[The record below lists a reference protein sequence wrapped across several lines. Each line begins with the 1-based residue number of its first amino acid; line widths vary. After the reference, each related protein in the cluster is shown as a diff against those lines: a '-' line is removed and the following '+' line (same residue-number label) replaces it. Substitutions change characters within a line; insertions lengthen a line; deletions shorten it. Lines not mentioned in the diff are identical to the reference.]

1 MRTLNFTY
9 DVYVYEG
16 NEKVYGEACMD
27 ITMRDDFAENFLND
41 TAARGDM
48 VLVKSIIIASELLKG
63 RTYVDGSI
71 KCVKE
76 CKE

>member
-27 ITMRDDFAENFLND
+27 ITMRDCGKFFE
-41 TAARGDM
+41 
-48 VLVKSIIIASELLKG
+48 
-63 RTYVDGSI
+63 
-71 KCVKE
+71 
-76 CKE
+76 